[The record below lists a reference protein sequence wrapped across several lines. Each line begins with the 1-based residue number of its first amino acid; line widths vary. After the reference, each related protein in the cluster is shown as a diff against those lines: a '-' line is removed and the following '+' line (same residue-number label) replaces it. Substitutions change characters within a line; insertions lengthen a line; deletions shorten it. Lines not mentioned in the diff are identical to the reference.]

1 MVTGPANRAFGTGW
15 PIVRMAAMMA
25 VIWIATTPA
34 LARVKLTTLPVR
46 ERVEVQLDHPDATL
60 VEEERIV
67 PLTRGINQIDFSWAN
82 TRIDP
87 GTIVFRVLPEAGEG
101 GPDEVNVLSVSYPP
115 GEHALVWQVSASDD
129 GPARVR
135 ISYLLGGLD
144 KSFNYRAVAEHDEKT
159 LALAQYLRVR
169 NFANEAFDDT
179 NIYAGYGGRF
189 AKPIGLNETKEM
201 LVERYEGVAIR
212 KTYTCDP
219 AQHGYLDRP
228 QNKLRVPMHYVL
240 RNDRSHRLGQTPL
253 PDGKVRIF
261 QKDSRGTT
269 AFLGEDWGAF
279 TPIDDE
285 MKLYLGVA
293 QDVVV
298 KRTIDKRE
306 RLRRSGDLA
315 DYELVIKY
323 EIENFKDQP
332 VALNVVETIDH
343 VRGEAGF
350 RSDRPAE
357 WELGDRTDLS
367 EHPDRDETTHE
378 RIMYRVDLPAREGD
392 EAGKLTRTLHLIF
405 RNEW

>member
-1 MVTGPANRAFGTGW
+1 MKPGPRGRSFAVGLMIVTMVS
-15 PIVRMAAMMA
+15 IAA
-25 VIWIATTPA
+25 TPVA
-34 LARVKLTTLPVR
+34 ARVKLTTLPVR

-60 VEEERIV
+60 VEEERVV

-87 GTIVFRVLPEAGEG
+87 GTIVFRVLAEPGAG
-101 GPDEVNVLSVSYPP
+101 GPETVNVLSVSYPP
-115 GEHALVWQVSASDD
+115 GEHALVWQVAASDD

-135 ISYLLGGLD
+135 ISYLLDGLD

-159 LALAQYLRVR
+159 LTLAQYLRVR

-179 NIYAGYGGRF
+179 SIYAGYGGRF
-189 AKPIGLNETKEM
+189 AKPIGIDETKEM
-201 LVERYEGVAIR
+201 LVERFDGVPIR

-219 AQHGYLDRP
+219 AQHGYLDQP
-228 QNKLRVPMHYVL
+228 QHKLRVPMHYVL
-240 RNDRSHRLGQTPL
+240 RNDRAHRLGQTAL

-261 QKDSRGTT
+261 QKDSGGTT

-306 RLRRSGDLA
+306 RVRRSGDLA
-315 DYELVIKY
+315 DYEVVIKY

-332 VALNVVETIDH
+332 VSLNVVEAIDH
-343 VRGEAGF
+343 VRREAGI
-350 RSDRPAE
+350 STARPAE

-378 RIMYRVDLPAREGD
+378 RIAYRVDLPARQGD
-392 EAGKLTRTLHLIF
+392 EAGKLTRYLHVIF